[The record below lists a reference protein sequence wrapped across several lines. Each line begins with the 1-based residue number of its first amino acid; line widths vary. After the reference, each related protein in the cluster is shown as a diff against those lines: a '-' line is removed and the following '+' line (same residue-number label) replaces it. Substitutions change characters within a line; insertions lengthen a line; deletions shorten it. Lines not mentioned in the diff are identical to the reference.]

1 LAAEFRAKLIP
12 IIFLAGDGASKLP
25 PEWSTNPIIGK
36 PLNREATSA
45 AADRLRGKIARWLVR
60 ASDAGRAPPLA
71 VVRFSRMALRSICR
85 TLLPGVGVLIKLPAL
100 GIEGAAAGILPP
112 TTFCSRFVDR
122 TADCK
127 AETASLALTSLQR
140 RAQVRQRRS
149 KARVSVEHAAT

>member
-1 LAAEFRAKLIP
+1 M
-12 IIFLAGDGASKLP
+12 
-25 PEWSTNPIIGK
+25 STNPIIGK

-45 AADRLRGKIARWLVR
+45 AADRLRGKNSPLAGQGVGRQPKG
-60 ASDAGRAPPLA
+60 GRAPPLA